1 MENTDKFDASHLSW
15 EELKNIIYAFSDEL
29 KESHRQLEEE
39 KKIREEEYRKLQ
51 EETRKIIE
59 EERKQREE
67 ERKQREEEHK
77 RREEELQR
85 REEERQR
92 REEELQRREEELQ
105 RREEER
111 IARQE
116 ERQREREVQEEK
128 YRKTKAEE
136 DRKLQE
142 QMKETDRKFK
152 ELATRFTSQ
161 SGHIVEGLMEP
172 SALRLFQQYGFDIT
186 KCWKE
191 MKGHNKT
198 LDRKMEVD
206 LFYYD
211 TTDAIAVE
219 VKINCTKADID
230 HFLSQMEHFKEI
242 FWRFADVNVY
252 VAIAAINFDRDA
264 DRYAAE
270 KGLFVIRVADYDLF
284 SLDPADKEKM
294 RKF

>member
-77 RREEELQR
+77 
-85 REEERQR
+85 
-92 REEELQRREEELQ
+92 RREEELQ